1 MNILFAHDIVIM
13 HVYMYAKYNNLFM
26 RVYATYMY
34 VQNIH
39 EYHMWRF

>member
-1 MNILFAHDIVIM
+1 MNILFAHDIVNM
-13 HVYMYAKYNNLFM
+13 HVYMYAKYDNLFM
-26 RVYATYMY
+26 LVYATY